1 MIKHDIVGYRTE
13 NGDIGVARLLDI
25 SHGSVG
31 EVRRLIKKLPGNRVI
46 LIIGNPEMLGDV
58 AATKGWQLGVRCDSN
73 TPQQWRFRVSN
84 HNTFSIFVNS
94 RMVTFFP
101 TAC

>member
-13 NGDIGVARLLDI
+13 GGDIGAARLLDI
-25 SHGSVG
+25 SRGSVG
-31 EVRRLIKKLPGNRVI
+31 EVQRLVKKLPENRVI
-46 LIIGNPEMLGDV
+46 LIIGNPEMFADV

-73 TPQQWRFRVSN
+73 NPQQWRFRVTN
-84 HNTFSIFVNS
+84 HNTFSIFVDS
-94 RMVTFFP
+94 RLVTLFP